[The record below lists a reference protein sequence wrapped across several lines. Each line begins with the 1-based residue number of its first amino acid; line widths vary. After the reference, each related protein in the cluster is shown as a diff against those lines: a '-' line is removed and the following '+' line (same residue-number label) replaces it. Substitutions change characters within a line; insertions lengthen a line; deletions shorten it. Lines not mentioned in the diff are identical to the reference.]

1 MEKIIDGI
9 LTAAYL
15 IIFTVGSGYTVQKA
29 FYWTRN
35 AAFEKVATGLG
46 SLETSTRKMT
56 GGKLDF

>member
-15 IIFTVGSGYTVQKA
+15 LIFTVGSGYTAKKT
-29 FYWTRN
+29 FCWTRN
-35 AAFEKVATGLG
+35 AALEKVATGLG
-46 SLETSTRKMT
+46 SLEASTRKMT